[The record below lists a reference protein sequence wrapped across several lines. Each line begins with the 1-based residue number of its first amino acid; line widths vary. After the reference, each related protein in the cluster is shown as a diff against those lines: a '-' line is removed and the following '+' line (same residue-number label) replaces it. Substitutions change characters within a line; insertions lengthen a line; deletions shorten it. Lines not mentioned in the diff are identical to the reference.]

1 MDEKSDMM
9 NSITKRRK
17 KRIKA
22 KAINILNKGIQ
33 LKKKFIKKDPTN
45 NEKAKKQEILVL
57 IYLDCL
63 QCFPLY

>member
-33 LKKKFIKKDPTN
+33 LKNKFIKKD
-45 NEKAKKQEILVL
+45 L
-57 IYLDCL
+57 I
-63 QCFPLY
+63 